1 MNINKDIIRNE
12 EKAIFELRSLYR
24 KYGYT
29 QFKMSKFE
37 EYDLYVRNKDFLV
50 SDSIITFNDT
60 NGRLMALKPD
70 VTLSIVKNMQEGAL
84 NKLYYNEN
92 VYRIADS
99 THSFKEIMQT
109 GLECI
114 GDIDIYNICEV
125 VLLAVLS
132 LKAITPDF
140 VLDISHMG
148 FVSSILDG
156 MDIKSDVKKTI
167 LKCIAEKNTHELKDI
182 CEKNSVNCEKIEK
195 LISTYGDGKKVIA
208 ELKPLADSA
217 EMQKGIAEL
226 EAVYSFLKANN
237 LESNVRFDFSIVND
251 MNYYSG
257 IVFKGYI
264 EGIYTSVLSGGEYS
278 KLMHK
283 MKKKSG
289 AIGFAVYLDTLERL
303 ETTQKKYDVDTVILY
318 DDGADV
324 CELYKNVKLLL
335 ERDVSVLAVKDASNI
350 KFRQLLKFNGK
361 GVEIVEING

>member
-1 MNINKDIIRNE
+1 MTLNKDIIRSE

-70 VTLSIVKNMQEGAL
+70 VTLSIVKNMQQGAL

-114 GDIDIYNICEV
+114 GDIDTYNICEV

-132 LKAITPDF
+132 LKAINPNF

-148 FVSSILDG
+148 FVSAILDG
-156 MDIKSDVKKTI
+156 MDIKSDVKKNI
-167 LKCIAEKNTHELKDI
+167 LKCIAEKNTHELKNI
-182 CEKNSVNCEKIEK
+182 CEKNSVNSEKIEK
-195 LISTYGDGKKVIA
+195 LISTYGNGEKVIA
-208 ELKPLADSA
+208 ELKSLADNA
-217 EMQKGIAEL
+217 EMQKGMSEL

-237 LESNVRFDFSIVND
+237 LDTNVRFDFSIVND

-264 EGIYTSVLSGGEYS
+264 EGIYTSVLSGGDYS
-278 KLMHK
+278 KLMQK

-303 ETTQKKYDVDTVILY
+303 ESTQKKYDVDTVILY
-318 DDGADV
+318 DETADV
-324 CELYKNVKLLL
+324 CELYKNVQLLL
-335 ERDVSVLAVKDASNI
+335 ERDVSVLAVRDVSNI
-350 KFRQLLKFNGK
+350 KYRQLLKFNGK
-361 GVEIVEING
+361 GVEIVEINS